1 MAGEFD
7 GMIGLRLPF
16 LGVWAEW
23 FRLKW
28 DRLTLPRFGEERG
41 WCRIS
46 SPRRIV
52 NPHRIRMGRDV
63 RLGPG
68 SVLAA
73 CETFVAP
80 DGTISRYT
88 PEIVLGDGVVAT
100 AALQVHAAK
109 SVIIEDRV
117 LFASNV
123 FICDCSHGY
132 EKSHIAV
139 MDQAY
144 ERLAA
149 VRIGSGA
156 WLGQNVVILPGVTIG
171 RGCVIGANS
180 VVTRSVPD
188 YCIAAGAPAKVIR
201 TAAERGVATEG
212 GER

>member
-1 MAGEFD
+1 
-7 GMIGLRLPF
+7 MIRLRLPL

-73 CETFVAP
+73 CESFVAP
-80 DGTISRYT
+80 DGTVSRYA
-88 PEIVLGDGVVAT
+88 PEIILGDGIYAT
-100 AALQVHAAK
+100 AELQIYSAL
-109 SVIIEDRV
+109 SVEIGDRV
-117 LFASNV
+117 LLAKNI
-123 FICDCSHGY
+123 FICDYAHGY
-132 EKSHIAV
+132 SNACV
-139 MDQAY
+139 PCMDQAY
-144 ERLAA
+144 ERLAP
-149 VRIGSGA
+149 VRIGAGS
-156 WLGQNVVILPGVTIG
+156 WLGQNVVVLPGVTIG
-171 RGCVIGANS
+171 RNCVIGANS

-188 YCIAAGAPAKVIR
+188 YCIAVGAPARIVR
-201 TAAERGVATEG
+201 TAADRGIATGEG
-212 GER
+212 RD